1 MRDARTR
8 GISGQNRAHSGGYC
22 SRVDLRLMVSMVALL
37 STLRSPRGLV
47 RVSRIRQLGWEANF
61 SIWDGLE
68 AVNAEYAARTAAAE
82 VVA

>member
-1 MRDARTR
+1 
-8 GISGQNRAHSGGYC
+8 
-22 SRVDLRLMVSMVALL
+22 MVSMVALL